1 MEARAIRSRLVVWFM
16 LSIVALS
23 HPVHGQQVVTVIL
36 KDGTTQP
43 PSTCLNQPAFGTL
56 LLQRGDERVQVS
68 YSDVDAIL
76 DASGANIAPALL
88 GKRYRPAGLVGST
101 RPARRIELASGTH
114 LDRVRYAPN
123 PIRRELIVYEGAPPQ
138 AIPYDSIRSIR
149 DEQGAE
155 VTDAVLS
162 GAAPPTGASQGGTPQ
177 AGAAAPVPAA
187 SGEIAPGV
195 SDGLSHDP
203 IAAPDWRVAL
213 EVNAGG
219 NLPLGEYYE
228 GTKGEAG
235 YGGVLHLA
243 VTDNLALRGS
253 ATLLG
258 IAFEDGFG
266 LVSLDP
272 TLTILSQDY
281 DIDAWRWQVGLEY
294 WGPLSR
300 WNRRAGFW
308 FVHSSLGAIR
318 HGLDGRATVRSEST
332 SEVFTAVASTSD
344 SRFTMTSGVGLI
356 YVPRPHVGLT
366 LSSDVD
372 FVWTK
377 VDYVNGGTGVG
388 IKGFV
393 LGIRLGVALLP

>member
-1 MEARAIRSRLVVWFM
+1 MEAHAIRSRLVVWFL

-36 KDGTTQP
+36 KDGTTRPQ
-43 PSTCLNQPAFGTL
+43 SSCLNQPAFGAL
-56 LLQRGDERVQVS
+56 LLQHGTEQVQVS

-76 DASGANIAPALL
+76 DAAGANIAPALL
-88 GKRYRPAGLVGST
+88 GKRYRPAGLDGST
-101 RPARRIELASGTH
+101 RPARSIELASGAR
-114 LDRVRYAPN
+114 LDRFRYALN
-123 PIRRELIVYEGAPPQ
+123 PLRRELIVYEGAPPQ
-138 AIPYDSIRSIR
+138 AIPYESIRSIH
-149 DEQGAE
+149 DEQGVE

-162 GAAPPTGASQGGTPQ
+162 GPAPPAGAAPSGTPQ
-177 AGAAAPVPAA
+177 AGAPGPAAPGEAAPA
-187 SGEIAPGV
+187 V
-195 SDGLSHDP
+195 SDGLSRGP
-203 IAAPDWRVAL
+203 VAAPPWRVAVAL
-213 EVNAGG
+213 SAGLD
-219 NLPLGEYYE
+219 LPLGEYYE
-228 GTKGEAG
+228 GTKGGLG
-235 YGGVLHLA
+235 YGGILHLA
-243 VTDNLALRGS
+243 VTDNLALRGG

-272 TLTILSQDY
+272 NLTILSQDY

-300 WNRRAGFW
+300 WSPRSGFW

-356 YVPRPHVGLT
+356 YLPRPHVGLT
-366 LSSDVD
+366 LSSDID

-377 VDYVNGGTGVG
+377 VYYSNGGTGVG

-393 LGIRLGVALLP
+393 PGIRLGVALLQ